1 MGLWAKASRAR
12 RTGRGVLFVGPP
24 WLPEA
29 HFIGTLQHRV
39 SPVSGYLGG
48 FIASD
53 SDHLAKGSF
62 RIEWNPHYLGP
73 GRWPI
78 RAVS

>member
-12 RTGRGVLFVGPP
+12 RTGRGILFIGPP

-39 SPVSGYLGG
+39 SPDINLDTTPARNLRNLYLHGDDPTYGQKIGFLDGFKTVSQ
-48 FIASD
+48 
-53 SDHLAKGSF
+53 
-62 RIEWNPHYLGP
+62 
-73 GRWPI
+73 
-78 RAVS
+78 